1 MPGSAIAFFIILSI
15 QNKLLGRRMGGLTGE
30 GVKNGKETGGEAT
43 FHWVMDENRD
53 DQNLL
58 VCQF

>member
-1 MPGSAIAFFIILSI
+1 
-15 QNKLLGRRMGGLTGE
+15 MGGLTGE